1 MLRDQF
7 STISFYFSTI
17 SVQEIEFLNPKGI
30 LSGVARGA
38 TQGGT
43 AKADGGKRV
52 PHKTAKKTTQRER
65 KADPQLASIKLTLRD
80 GECYVGCA

>member
-43 AKADGGKRV
+43 AKADGGNNTMQNR
-52 PHKTAKKTTQRER
+52 PKKTTHRER
-65 KADPQLASIKLTLRD
+65 RADPQLASIKLTPRD
-80 GECYVGCA
+80 GGCYVERA